1 MSISFGTDELLEEFK
16 TFHLQSENSM
26 ALSQISSEI
35 FNIDFESDEQKFWD
49 ALARL
54 LHQIESQVSFEE

>member
-1 MSISFGTDELLEEFK
+1 
-16 TFHLQSENSM
+16 M

-54 LHQIESQVSFEE
+54 LHQIESQVSFEEQNEKSCQTVGPEK